1 MQIDLYQGFYK
12 KENSTKR
19 PVAGSGVSSITVTGH
34 LKEPCSVLHPVISF
48 QASVNVNATPDS
60 YRYAYIPLFSRYY
73 WVDEWIWNDGLWEVH
88 LDVDVLATYKTI
100 IGETTEYILRTD
112 STDPGNFNGAISDT
126 TYPALSDVQI
136 EQTNFRNP
144 FVDSVSLGTYV
155 VGIICSEDDNA
166 VGAVTYYALTPSEF
180 GDLKDTLFG
189 IDGLYVMGLVDSPTA
204 PYNWTATDIGEQI
217 FKTMYNPF
225 QYIVSCSWFPVDPSD
240 IPGTAVSTLKIGWW
254 IYTVSGKRMT
264 QTVGNFADEVVQLP
278 SHPQYTRGRYLNHAP
293 YTQRTLYGKFGSI
306 PIDTSYFDLDNPI
319 VTDPYQY
326 LANTYSVDYVTG
338 QCLFQVFASRYTTAI
353 GRKLIHKTEFLIGVP
368 IQLAQIG
375 TDFLGAVSTSIK
387 EGGNIASSAI
397 TGYLGGGAVG
407 AIAGG
412 IASAGTGIYN
422 ILNSAMPQLET
433 SGVNGSFIANELS
446 TTLISKYY
454 VVVEEDITHR
464 GRPLCSNRRIDTLSG
479 FIQCAEGDVDL
490 NAYDSERREVK
501 RFLTEG
507 FFWE

>member
-1 MQIDLYQGFYK
+1 MQIDFFSGFYK

-19 PVAGSGVSSITVTGH
+19 PDNNTNKVTITGH
-34 LKEPCSVLHPVISF
+34 LKEPCSILHPVISLQSPINSSQPNDF
-48 QASVNVNATPDS
+48 YS
-60 YRYAYIPLFSRYY
+60 YAYVPLFSRYY
-73 WVDEWIWNDGLWEVH
+73 WVDEWVWNNGLWEVH

-112 STDPGNFNGAISDT
+112 STSNGEFNGAISDT
-126 TYPALSDVQI
+126 TYPALCDVQI
-136 EQTNFRNP
+136 DQTNFRNP
-144 FVDSVSLGTYV
+144 FVTQTNQGTYV
-155 VGIICSEDDNA
+155 VGIIGSDDNNA
-166 VGAVTYYALTPSEF
+166 VGAVTYYALTPSQF
-180 GDLKDTLFG
+180 GDLKATLFG
-189 IDGLYVMGLVDSPTA
+189 VDGLYVMGLIDSPTA

-225 QYIVSCSWFPVDPSD
+225 QYIVSCSWFPVATSD

-254 IYTVSGKRMT
+254 IYTVSGKRMS
-264 QTVGNFADEVVQLP
+264 QTVGNFADEVLQLP

-293 YTQRTLYGKFGSI
+293 YTQRTLYGKFGSV

-326 LANTYSVDYVTG
+326 LVNTYSVDYVTG
-338 QCLFQVFASRYTTAI
+338 QCLFQVFASRYSTGT

-375 TDFLGAVSTSIK
+375 TDFLGAVSTAIK
-387 EGGNIASSAI
+387 EGGSIAGSAI
-397 TGYLGGGAVG
+397 TGYLGGGTAG

-412 IASAGTGIYN
+412 VAGLGTGIYN
-422 ILNSAMPQLET
+422 ILNSVMPQLET

-446 TTLISKYY
+446 TSLISKYY
-454 VVVEEDITHR
+454 IVVEEDITHR
-464 GRPLCSNRRIDTLSG
+464 GRPLCINKRINTLSG
-479 FIQCAEGDVDL
+479 FILCAEGDIDL

>member
-1 MQIDLYQGFYK
+1 M
-12 KENSTKR
+12 
-19 PVAGSGVSSITVTGH
+19 
-34 LKEPCSVLHPVISF
+34 
-48 QASVNVNATPDS
+48 
-60 YRYAYIPLFSRYY
+60 
-73 WVDEWIWNDGLWEVH
+73 
-88 LDVDVLATYKTI
+88 
-100 IGETTEYILRTD
+100 RTD
-112 STDPGNFNGAISDT
+112 STTNDEFNGAISDT
-126 TYPALSDVQI
+126 TYPALTDVQI
-136 EQTNFRNP
+136 DQMNFRNP
-144 FVDSVSLGTYV
+144 FMTQVNQGTYV

-189 IDGLYVMGLVDSPTA
+189 VDGLYVMGLVDSPTA

-225 QYIVSCSWFPVDPSD
+225 QYIVSCSWFPVDPND
-240 IPGTAVSTLKIGWW
+240 IPGQPVTSLHIGWW

-264 QTVGNFADEVVQLP
+264 QTVGNFSDEVLQLP

-293 YTQRTLYGKFGSI
+293 YTQRILYGKFGSI

-326 LANTYSVDYVTG
+326 LVNTYSVDYVTG
-338 QCLFQVFASRYTTAI
+338 QCLFQVFASRYSTGTD
-353 GRKLIHKTEFLIGVP
+353 RKLIHKTEFLIGVP

-375 TDFLGAVSTSIK
+375 TDFLGAVSTAIK

-397 TGYLGGGAVG
+397 TGYLGGGSAG

-412 IASAGTGIYN
+412 IAGLGTGIYN

-446 TTLISKYY
+446 TSLISKFY
-454 VVVEEDITHR
+454 VIVEEDITHR
-464 GRPLCSNRRIDTLSG
+464 GRPLCTNRRINTLSG
-479 FIQCAEGDVDL
+479 FVLCAEGDIDL

-501 RFLTEG
+501 QFLTEG